1 MRCPAS
7 CSGAGKPTPAG
18 GPVQSWPIATERVA
32 CMPQVKEKAP
42 LVQRGALGPSVS
54 TQPSFCCP
62 ARQRSLAVRTPD
74 RERSLAVRTP
84 DPGVVI
90 VSQVSPIPP
99 AAQAATPLLHKGGFG
114 ADCIHPTFALS
125 LSAAAQYGRPD
136 TGPGAQSGRPD
147 TGPARRLEKGEENCY
162 TGARETHYNN
172 ERRYHSCSSTKS
184 VCWTG

>member
-74 RERSLAVRTP
+74 RDRSLAVRTP

-99 AAQAATPLLHKGGFG
+99 AAQAATPPLHKGGFG
-114 ADCIHPTFALS
+114 AECMQLAFVLLPGAG
-125 LSAAAQYGRPD
+125 APPGRPD
-136 TGPGAQSGRPD
+136 TGPSRC
-147 TGPARRLEKGEENCY
+147 LEKGEENCY